1 MRCVVR
7 LGSALAWLGVIV
19 LARIWQSPVRVLDS
33 VAGLVASLT
42 EGLLR
47 AVGIAALRDGT
58 VLYVPGGFR
67 YDITI
72 GCTGLLP
79 AAVLIVAI
87 LASPGSPWAKRR
99 GLILGV
105 PIVLAVNLMRL
116 VSLFWIGNYRPGD
129 FEVAHTW
136 IWEATLVQCTFVV
149 WLVWSRW
156 AAGEGQG
163 GGVRLAS
170 PPSS

>member
-1 MRCVVR
+1 
-7 LGSALAWLGVIV
+7 VI
-19 LARIWQSPVRVLDS
+19 AGAHGYSGRPVRGGALET
-33 VAGLVASLT
+33 VAAFVASLT
-42 EGLLR
+42 QNLLR
-47 AVGIAALRDGT
+47 CIGIAAQRAGT
-58 VLYVPGGFR
+58 VLYLPGGFS

-79 AAVLIVAI
+79 AAVLTVAI
-87 LASPGSPWAKRR
+87 LASPGSPRGKRR
-99 GLILGV
+99 GLIVGV
-105 PIVLAVNLMRL
+105 PIVLAVNLLRL

-136 IWEATLVQCTFVV
+136 IWEATLVQCTFFV

-156 AAGEGQG
+156 AAGEGG
-163 GGVRLAS
+163 GQGVRLAS

>member
-1 MRCVVR
+1 MRSVVR

-19 LARIWQSPVRVLDS
+19 LARIWQSPVRMLDA
-33 VAGLVASLT
+33 VAGLVALLT

-47 AVGIAALRDGT
+47 VAGIAAQRADT
-58 VLYVPGGFR
+58 VLYLPGGFS

-79 AAVLIVAI
+79 AAVLTVAI
-87 LASPGSPWAKRR
+87 LASSGSLGAKRR

-105 PIVLAVNLMRL
+105 PIVLAVNLLRL
-116 VSLFWIGNYRPGD
+116 MSLFWIGSYRPGA
-129 FEVAHTW
+129 FAVAHTW

-149 WLVWSRW
+149 WLMWSRW

-163 GGVRLAS
+163 VRLAS